1 MKYRVS
7 IGGHELNVDVSGS
20 HVTVDGQPHQTSLEP
35 VPGTPLSVLTLDGRT
50 TSLVLENPERGQW
63 AVLLGGRR
71 LEAEVLDE
79 RSAHIRS
86 LSGAAAGPMAGGALK
101 APMPGLVVR
110 VQVEAGQAVAAGTP
124 LVVLEAMKMENQLKA
139 PGPGRVAEIKVT
151 AGQVVE
157 KGQVL
162 IRLEAEG

>member
-7 IGGHELNVDVSGS
+7 IGGQELEVEVSGS
-20 HVTVDGQPHQTSLEP
+20 QVTVDGQLHQASLEP
-35 VPGTPLSVLTLDGRT
+35 VPGTPLSVLALDGRT
-50 TSLVLENPERGQW
+50 TSLVLENPDRGQW
-63 AVLLGGRR
+63 AVQLGGRR

-79 RSAHIRS
+79 RTAHIRS
-86 LSGAAAGPMAGGALK
+86 LSGASSGPTAAGVLK

-139 PGPGRVAEIKVT
+139 PAPGTVAEITVA

-162 IRLEAEG
+162 IRLKAEG